1 MQVVRSGLWTQ
12 RSVSI
17 GLGSVSMGALRER
30 LNDERWAREWV
41 QMHTSNH
48 KSFRNAFASRGS
60 LAENPGYTPA
70 CPATAAGHTIIMM
83 AAISSCQVFQPAAR
97 ADRLALSSYRFVVR
111 EPQRG

>member
-1 MQVVRSGLWTQ
+1 MQVVRSGLWTR

-17 GLGSVSMGALRER
+17 GVGSVSMGALRER
-30 LNDERWAREWV
+30 LNDERGARERFGC
-41 QMHTSNH
+41 TLAITR
-48 KSFRNAFASRGS
+48 FS
-60 LAENPGYTPA
+60 LGENPGHTPA

-83 AAISSCQVFQPAAR
+83 AVISSRQVFQPAAR